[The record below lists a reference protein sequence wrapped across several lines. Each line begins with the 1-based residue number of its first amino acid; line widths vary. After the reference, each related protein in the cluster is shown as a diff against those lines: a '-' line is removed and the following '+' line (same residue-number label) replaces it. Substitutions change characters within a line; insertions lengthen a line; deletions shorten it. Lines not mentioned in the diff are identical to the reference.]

1 MGEWETADWATVAFA
16 LLNEK
21 SNEGGREEKRAQ
33 NTRLPFP
40 QPFSWGF
47 ISFCSL
53 ELRTAAVPKSKPK
66 LKCLSERG
74 QSPVTTTTTTPARVD
89 FIKQQ
94 KLTPCAK
101 MEPKRANDVE
111 NEKEPATKTHKL
123 LVYSY
128 SLCSQA
134 AALPLP
140 PSSPSSP
147 PPRHCCHSPLAV
159 SLAETAAGA
168 EAASVADVHQSEND

>member
-1 MGEWETADWATVAFA
+1 MGEWETADWATVKTQTKRVKKG
-16 LLNEK
+16 K
-21 SNEGGREEKRAQ
+21 SAQ

-74 QSPVTTTTTTPARVD
+74 QSPATTTTTTAAPARVD

-134 AALPLP
+134 AALPL
-140 PSSPSSP
+140 
-147 PPRHCCHSPLAV
+147 
-159 SLAETAAGA
+159 SLLFHHLWAIAATARW
-168 EAASVADVHQSEND
+168 QFL

>member
-1 MGEWETADWATVAFA
+1 MGYSKNTNEESEEGE
-16 LLNEK
+16 EK
-21 SNEGGREEKRAQ
+21 SAQ

-74 QSPVTTTTTTPARVD
+74 QSPVTTTTATTRIAPAPAPARVD

-134 AALPLP
+134 AALPP
-140 PSSPSSP
+140 SPSPSP
-147 PPRHCCHSPLAV
+147 ESHCCHSPLAV

>member
-1 MGEWETADWATVAFA
+1 MLGKVEGEWESGRVGDCRLGYSKNT
-16 LLNEK
+16 NEESEEGEEK
-21 SNEGGREEKRAQ
+21 SAQ

-74 QSPVTTTTTTPARVD
+74 QSPATTTTTTPARVD

-128 SLCSQA
+128 RLCSQA
-134 AALPLP
+134 AALLP
-140 PSSPSSP
+140 QPVGSFFS
-147 PPRHCCHSPLAV
+147 
-159 SLAETAAGA
+159 
-168 EAASVADVHQSEND
+168 

>member
-1 MGEWETADWATVAFA
+1 
-16 LLNEK
+16 
-21 SNEGGREEKRAQ
+21 
-33 NTRLPFP
+33 
-40 QPFSWGF
+40 
-47 ISFCSL
+47 
-53 ELRTAAVPKSKPK
+53 
-66 LKCLSERG
+66 
-74 QSPVTTTTTTPARVD
+74 
-89 FIKQQ
+89 
-94 KLTPCAK
+94 

-134 AALPLP
+134 AALPPLP
-140 PSSPSSP
+140 LIP
-147 PPRHCCHSPLAV
+147 PPLSHCCHSPLAV